1 MGIFFGAF
9 VAGILSFV
17 SPCILPLIPVYV
29 SFITGYNLEELK
41 NGDIQY
47 HFAFIRAL
55 SFVFGF
61 SFIFVS
67 MGVASSAVGTFLL
80 TNKVLF
86 ARISGFVVIFFGLY
100 LTGIL
105 KIDLL
110 SRTKRATLC
119 VDSHGVVSSFIFGL
133 VFGFGWS
140 PCVGPMLS
148 SILIIA
154 ADTASVQKG
163 AILLVLYSLGIGIPF
178 LLSAFFINYFLKFSS
193 VMKRLDVIQKISGVL
208 LMFAGVYLIYNGGF
222 FISY

>member
-41 NGDIQY
+41 NGNISY
-47 HFAFIRAL
+47 RFAFIRAT
-55 SFVFGF
+55 SFIVGF
-61 SFIFVS
+61 SVIFVS
-67 MGVASSAVGTFLL
+67 MGVASSAIGTFLL

-86 ARISGFVVIFFGLY
+86 ARISGFLVIFFGLY
-100 LTGIL
+100 LIGVL

-119 VDSHGVVSSFIFGL
+119 VDSHGIVSSFLFGI

-154 ADTASVQKG
+154 ADTASMQKG
-163 AILLVLYSLGIGIPF
+163 AILLVLYSLGIGLPF
-178 LLSAFFINYFLKFSS
+178 LFATFFLNYFLKFST
-193 VMKRLDVIQKISGVL
+193 VVKRLDVIQKISGVFL
-208 LMFAGVYLIYNGGF
+208 IFAGAYLIYNGGF
-222 FISY
+222 FFQ

>member
-9 VAGILSFV
+9 FAGILSFV
-17 SPCILPLIPVYV
+17 SPCILPLIPVYA
-29 SFITGYNLEELK
+29 SFITGYSLEELK
-41 NGDIQY
+41 KGDIRY
-47 HFAFIRAL
+47 HFAFIRAT
-55 SFVFGF
+55 SFIVGF
-61 SFIFVS
+61 SAIFVS

-86 ARISGFVVIFFGLY
+86 ARISGFAVIFFGLY

-110 SRTKRATLC
+110 SRTKRATIC
-119 VDSHGVVSSFIFGL
+119 VDSHGVVSSFVLGL

-154 ADTASVQKG
+154 ADTASMQKG
-163 AILLVLYSLGIGIPF
+163 AILLILYSLGIGIPF
-178 LLSAFFINYFLKFSS
+178 LLSTFFINYFLKFSS
-193 VMKRLDVIQKISGVL
+193 VINRLDFIQKVSGVL
-208 LMFAGVYLIYNGGF
+208 LMFAGIYLIYNGGF
-222 FISY
+222 FIHY